1 VEIVFLSGHHTWD
14 GLEETLMR
22 SYAFICCH
30 DHGDELRECST
41 CGPVILSSFTREIE
55 TQVLQGDVQCY
66 ACTCVGETPSELLLF
81 LADGRCLQYNQ
92 VFPGS
97 VRPMLSNLFGD
108 TTLQMYV
115 MFFVSYTTPYS

>member
-1 VEIVFLSGHHTWD
+1 MKIVILSGHHTWD

-55 TQVLQGDVQCY
+55 TQVLQGEI
-66 ACTCVGETPSELLLF
+66 ETQVLL
-81 LADGRCLQYNQ
+81 
-92 VFPGS
+92 
-97 VRPMLSNLFGD
+97 
-108 TTLQMYV
+108 
-115 MFFVSYTTPYS
+115 